1 MVLILLSIIVAAI
14 VVAISMSHTSCES
27 LPGSRIARETIAIG
41 KERCEQP
48 AIASPTKQFLVVV
61 LPDGKVL
68 NRVLADLF

>member
-14 VVAISMSHTSCES
+14 VVAISMTSCES